1 MGRTNGTSTGRAG
14 QHATGNPRAR
24 GGEAT
29 TTKRQKK
36 SKTGEKVIIPTPQEW
51 AEEQLKNA
59 PPRSE
64 EWARRVARI
73 YCLDIGEDDE
83 EKKAA

>member
-1 MGRTNGTSTGRAG
+1 
-14 QHATGNPRAR
+14 
-24 GGEAT
+24 
-29 TTKRQKK
+29 
-36 SKTGEKVIIPTPQEW
+36 VIIPTPQEW

-73 YCLDIGEDDE
+73 YCLDIGDDKQE
-83 EKKAA
+83 EKTA